1 MFVNI
6 NLFRKKDKIE
16 AQLKCMAYQNKSEK
30 TLKIEENF
38 KMLPG
43 KIALVTKIIVFFSN
57 VLGINNGRLV
67 AGFSFKLCLFG
78 FGAFLFCFYL
88 GKSYKTLKAVFYE
101 NRHN

>member
-43 KIALVTKIIVFFSN
+43 
-57 VLGINNGRLV
+57 
-67 AGFSFKLCLFG
+67 
-78 FGAFLFCFYL
+78 
-88 GKSYKTLKAVFYE
+88 
-101 NRHN
+101 